1 MKFRIPQNWNEFT
14 RAILLRFGP
23 TDYDDPSEALTRL
36 QQTSTV
42 AAYQEAF
49 EKLSHRID
57 GLPKTF
63 LVGCFIA
70 GLRDDVRLDVK
81 IKQPQTLADAIG
93 VARLV
98 AERNQLQKRLFDQSR
113 FQSTVAAPRATSDSA
128 PRVLGPT
135 PI

>member
-1 MKFRIPQNWNEFT
+1 MKFRRPQNWNEFT
-14 RAILLRFGP
+14 RAVLLRFGP

-57 GLPKTF
+57 GLPETF

-70 GLRDDVRLDVK
+70 GLRDDVHLDVK
-81 IKQPQTLADAIG
+81 IKQPQTLADAIE

-98 AERNQLQKRLFDQSR
+98 AE
-113 FQSTVAAPRATSDSA
+113 
-128 PRVLGPT
+128 
-135 PI
+135 